1 MFVWGSK
8 RKLLTNLGTQL
19 AGEGHFLAK
28 KPTFCTFDEVVGLG
42 GGGRWGPART
52 FRLIRI
58 RQFFYLLFFSLRGH
72 GGLVGLGCRLC

>member
-28 KPTFCTFDEVVGLG
+28 KTTFCTFDEMVGLG
-42 GGGRWGPART
+42 GGGGPRAH
-52 FRLIRI
+52 LD
-58 RQFFYLLFFSLRGH
+58 YLE
-72 GGLVGLGCRLC
+72 